1 MVAKQRKEP
10 KQNIIYRRKLR
21 PDYRLTDGQALPFFE
36 DWKALHV
43 PGHTLHDIVL
53 YHQKTRTLYAADCIL
68 NVGGKF
74 NLPIPVF
81 FNGRMRQSLT
91 RLKELDIATI
101 LLAHGDMLKPD
112 NTAEIFDTMISLLDR
127 PKNDIQKFYYNV
139 SFFTPEFWRHI
150 FARGFAQKKDNDNAD
165 RLKSSGLLAG
175 QGRFENFSGSLDAST
190 AGKEFKF
197 SDSAAVR
204 SACPFDE
211 TLLHDAGKLII
222 AGKEFHRME
231 RPAQPPRRAPRPE
244 PGSCRNFLIGNAE
257 TPLERLHDRL
267 HAVELLFPV
276 KQFCSLARR
285 HRIPPH
291 I

>member
-1 MVAKQRKEP
+1 MTFGNSSFWTDNGVKKKTFTLHRIDGYICNLYLAEYKDGLLLLDSGAASDIERIEKLVTGKLGRTMSDIKLVVVSHMHPDHGGGAYLMRERYGIPVAAHGDIDQWYRGLTGIIQHRIDCYMAQMVAKQRKEP

-139 SFFTPEFWRHI
+139 SFFTPEFWRAYLRKRI
-150 FARGFAQKKDNDNAD
+150 RTKK
-165 RLKSSGLLAG
+165 G
-175 QGRFENFSGSLDAST
+175 
-190 AGKEFKF
+190 
-197 SDSAAVR
+197 
-204 SACPFDE
+204 
-211 TLLHDAGKLII
+211 
-222 AGKEFHRME
+222 
-231 RPAQPPRRAPRPE
+231 
-244 PGSCRNFLIGNAE
+244 
-257 TPLERLHDRL
+257 
-267 HAVELLFPV
+267 
-276 KQFCSLARR
+276 
-285 HRIPPH
+285 
-291 I
+291 